1 MTNQDNHQNNVVQEI
16 QRIAE
21 EAAETL
27 VEIHRNHAEGTA
39 FLDIGIDHLCRQTL
53 CNLGDTKVR
62 KSWAQFY
69 SIYNGVK

>member
-1 MTNQDNHQNNVVQEI
+1 MTYQDNHQNNVVQEI
-16 QRIAE
+16 QQIAD

-53 CNLGDTKVR
+53 RNLGDTKFR
-62 KSWAQFY
+62 KSWTQFY
-69 SIYNGVK
+69 NIYNGVK

>member
-1 MTNQDNHQNNVVQEI
+1 MTSQDNHQNNVVQEI
-16 QRIAE
+16 QRIAA

-62 KSWAQFY
+62 KSWTQFY
-69 SIYNGVK
+69 STYNGDK

>member
-1 MTNQDNHQNNVVQEI
+1 MTNQDKHTDDVVQEI
-16 QRIAE
+16 QRIAD

-27 VEIHRNHAEGTA
+27 VEIRRNHAEGTA

-69 SIYNGVK
+69 STYNGDK